1 MDKFDASMIGIA
13 KEHCCVSRHRSQP
26 LAMGFRNHT
35 MIIFQFMLQLLIKS
49 GLLRR
54 GDMEL
59 TSITGLLNNAEHVP
73 SIYLST
79 RHRT

>member
-1 MDKFDASMIGIA
+1 MDKYDEPTIGIA

-26 LAMGFRNHT
+26 LAMGFRSHT
-35 MIIFQFMLQLLIKS
+35 MIIFQFTLQLLIKS

-59 TSITGLLNNAEHVP
+59 TSIIGLLNNTEHVL
-73 SIYLST
+73 SI
-79 RHRT
+79 